1 MKDVFTMVPAGSG
14 PLWFFAVMAALL
26 LGLLALFGSFVHSA
40 QATRYEMSADGLRIL
55 GGIYGR
61 TIPLADLAADEA
73 KAVDLARERDLQ
85 LRIRTNGVGLPGY
98 QAGWFRLRN
107 GGKALAFV
115 TDRHRVVQIPT
126 RTGYILLLS
135 VTKPEEF
142 VRALRQ
148 AAGV

>member
-14 PLWFFAVMAALL
+14 PVWFLVAMAAILFGLVAFFAV
-26 LGLLALFGSFVHSA
+26 FVHNS
-40 QATRYEMSADGLRIL
+40 QATRFELSATGLRIR

-73 KAVDLARERDLQ
+73 KVVDLAQERDLQ
-85 LRIRTNGVGLPGY
+85 LRVRTNGVGLPGY

-107 GGKALAFV
+107 GRKALAFV
-115 TDRHRVVQIPT
+115 TDRQSAVQVPT
-126 RTGYILLLS
+126 RAGYVLLLS
-135 VTKPEEF
+135 VTEPDEF